1 MNLAGIYSEGGD
13 MEKSIS
19 SHRWHL
25 EHCSCYD
32 ASVMWC
38 VIRLSRNFNRFEK
51 FEYTLEVLE
60 GSMQTFLKTAQAE
73 IYLIDTYIGCGE
85 FLQAK
90 AANEARRLID
100 RWKAGMQSGNIEEG
114 LCNYS
119 CDHSFQRCGSWASK
133 AKER

>member
-1 MNLAGIYSEGGD
+1 LNRAICHYYERAKERMEHANANDQRHHQKETKSGIGMNLAGIYSEGGD

-60 GSMQTFLKTAQAE
+60 GSM
-73 IYLIDTYIGCGE
+73 
-85 FLQAK
+85 
-90 AANEARRLID
+90 
-100 RWKAGMQSGNIEEG
+100 
-114 LCNYS
+114 
-119 CDHSFQRCGSWASK
+119 
-133 AKER
+133 